1 MHASARGAEKRPSI
15 VVESAST
22 MSPEQWLEKV
32 GSEYLARVR
41 AEEPQFLVEVDV
53 PDDRLEE
60 IFNNISRARPI
71 RWTTEQRLCLALAAV
86 HSAARADK
94 GEDSFRKVF
103 YRCLRREFNQVEWEN
118 YYGPYIATFL
128 KDWFSV

>member
-1 MHASARGAEKRPSI
+1 
-15 VVESAST
+15 

-94 GEDSFRKVF
+94 GEDTSCLKKLENLPVF
-103 YRCLRREFNQVEWEN
+103 PIQATQHQSSLTCAHNLPGQEQATVERRVNGLNQAQIE
-118 YYGPYIATFL
+118 
-128 KDWFSV
+128 D